1 MRIAEAVD
9 DPDPVLFEDRSRL
22 LSGFARNEQKGDV
35 ESLCLFDEL
44 PRGRGIRPALELESD
59 RLSLIAKLQDG
70 VGPPICCPGG
80 SHGQSRDTAE

>member
-22 LSGFARNEQKGDV
+22 LGGLARHEQKGEV
-35 ESLCLFDEL
+35 ESLDLFDEL
-44 PRGRGIRPALELESD
+44 PRCCSIRSALELDSD

-70 VGPPICCPGG
+70 VDP
-80 SHGQSRDTAE
+80 A